1 METKHLV
8 NELRVLLNNS
18 KPIRNYSQ
26 IEELVNIIDQ
36 SLDIQAK
43 EEEIIAIIDNPIE
56 FTEPTKAEIESFNEA
71 LADFLEI
78 ELEVIEEIK
87 VIPSMPTKPKATPKP
102 KTKPAPKK

>member
-36 SLDIQAK
+36 SLDTQI

-56 FTEPTKAEIESFNEA
+56 YEELIEEDIEIFDGA
-71 LADFLEI
+71 LADFLGI
-78 ELEVIEEIK
+78 ETVEEPIVVK
-87 VIPSMPTKPKATPKP
+87 RTYN
-102 KTKPAPKK
+102 KKK

>member
-8 NELRVLLNNS
+8 NELRILLNNS
-18 KPIRNYSQ
+18 KPIRNYNQ

-36 SLDIQAK
+36 SLDIQVK

-56 FTEPTKAEIESFNEA
+56 YEELIEEDIEIFDGA

-78 ELEVIEEIK
+78 ETIEEPVVVK
-87 VIPSMPTKPKATPKP
+87 RTYN
-102 KTKPAPKK
+102 KKKI